1 MYITKWTIKNILNFK
16 EAVGRETQ
24 YHTSHYLFLLCAEIL
39 GRQINKNMKSLNL
52 YTIHFL

>member
-1 MYITKWTIKNILNFK
+1 MFITKWTIKNILNFK

-24 YHTSHYLFLLCAEIL
+24 FTLFVLLCAEIL
-39 GRQINKNMKSLNL
+39 ARQINKNMKSLNL